1 MGQDVDRYRVY
12 KNGAVFDKDK
22 GRIVALKPELATKN
36 TQITKENTSD
46 FLAKRLEK
54 KRNIISEAAAA
65 AVERDDYRAKYG
77 DDAWIAAIAEAA
89 YIKATTPDDPKA
101 IDAARFL
108 LQETGL
114 SEAKQAQ
121 PQGDAVTVTL
131 SAQGLQALAAML
143 AGNGGDNSNYRKHGD
158 VVDAAGIE
166 SQAGIEGEAAD
177 SGGEKQ

>member
-1 MGQDVDRYRVY
+1 MDVIVA
-12 KNGAVFDKDK
+12 KNGAHIDPVTKRFTK
-22 GRIVALKPELATKN
+22 GGKPTTAIADSSQAADLARRRH
-36 TQITKENTSD
+36 ER
-46 FLAKRLEK
+46 KREV
-54 KRNIISEAAAA
+54 IASAAAA

-114 SEAKQAQ
+114 SEAKQPQ
-121 PQGDAVTVTL
+121 TQGDAVTVTL

-143 AGNGGDNSNYRKHGD
+143 AGDNNNYRNHGD
-158 VVDAAGIE
+158 IVDAAGIE
-166 SQAGIEGEAAD
+166 GEAGGAAAD

>member
-1 MGQDVDRYRVY
+1 MNTQPTGVIVA
-12 KNGAVFDKDK
+12 KNGAHIDPVTKRFVK
-22 GRIVALKPELATKN
+22 GGKPTTAIADSSHASELARRRH
-36 TQITKENTSD
+36 ER
-46 FLAKRLEK
+46 KRE
-54 KRNIISEAAAA
+54 IISSAAAA

-114 SEAKQAQ
+114 AEAKQAQ
-121 PQGDAVTVTL
+121 QQGDAVTVTL
-131 SAQGLQALAAML
+131 SAQGLQALAAIL
-143 AGNGGDNSNYRKHGD
+143 AGNASDNNNYRNHD
-158 VVDAAGIE
+158 IVDIE
-166 SQAGIEGEAAD
+166 GEAGEAAD

>member
-36 TQITKENTSD
+36 TQITKENTSE

-54 KRNIISEAAAA
+54 KRSIISEAAAA

-121 PQGDAVTVTL
+121 SQGDAVTVTL
-131 SAQGLQALAAML
+131 SAQGLQALASIL
-143 AGNGGDNSNYRKHGD
+143 SGNAGDNNN
-158 VVDAAGIE
+158 VAGIDGE
-166 SQAGIEGEAAD
+166 AGGAAAD

>member
-1 MGQDVDRYRVY
+1 MDTQPTGVIVA
-12 KNGAVFDKDK
+12 KNGAHIDPVTKRFVK
-22 GRIVALKPELATKN
+22 GGKPTTAIADSSHASELARRRH
-36 TQITKENTSD
+36 ER
-46 FLAKRLEK
+46 KRE
-54 KRNIISEAAAA
+54 IISSAAAA

-121 PQGDAVTVTL
+121 SSADAVTVTL
-131 SAQGLQALAAML
+131 SAHGLQALAAIL
-143 AGNGGDNSNYRKHGD
+143 AVNGNDNNNYRNHD
-158 VVDAAGIE
+158 I
-166 SQAGIEGEAAD
+166 IEGEAAAD